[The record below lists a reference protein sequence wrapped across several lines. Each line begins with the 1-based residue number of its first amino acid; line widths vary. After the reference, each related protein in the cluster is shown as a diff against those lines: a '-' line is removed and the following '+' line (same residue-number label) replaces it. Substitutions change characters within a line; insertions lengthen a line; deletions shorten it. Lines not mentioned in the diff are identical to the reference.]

1 MRTLI
6 VSAIA
11 LAAATPAAAQ
21 TATGSTN
28 NFDGAR
34 IEARIGWETPTV
46 SGDGDVY
53 KLGSAVSY
61 GAEVGYDL
69 AISPTVTVG
78 PYASWE
84 QSSVEL
90 EDDFSSVSI
99 KVGRNYQLGG
109 RVGFGLGNINLY
121 GKVGYSNIKLSLEGA
136 GADDY
141 SDTKGGIGGGLGV
154 EGNMGK
160 NAYWGIEGNYSDFGK
175 FEGINLQ
182 RRQLAG
188 KVGFRF

>member
-1 MRTLI
+1 MRLFI

-11 LAAATPAAAQ
+11 FAAATPAAAQ
-21 TATGSTN
+21 TAASTN
-28 NFDGAR
+28 NYDGFR
-34 IEARIGWETPTV
+34 GEVRLGWETPTV

-61 GAEVGYDL
+61 GAEAGYDL
-69 AISPTVTVG
+69 SVGKNVTVG

-90 EDDFSSVSI
+90 DADAGAGI
-99 KVGRNYQLGG
+99 KVGRNYQVGG
-109 RVGFGLGNINLY
+109 RVGTGLGGVLGY
-121 GKVGYSNIKLSLEGA
+121 VKFGYSNIKLSLTDTEI
-136 GADDY
+136 DY
-141 SDTKGGIGGGLGV
+141 SDTKGGFGGGLGI
-154 EGNMGK
+154 EGNIGK
-160 NAYWGIEGNYSDFGK
+160 NAYAGIEGNYSDFGK

-188 KVGFRF
+188 KLGFRF